1 MHNALSPLT
10 IFSGFSCCSIFRVL
24 CGVFQIIVCPF
35 SVFLS
40 IIVLAVLLL
49 FTASLISSNLSSL
62 KKTPLKIRICTL
74 LIFYLSIKYTLTVNE
89 FMITN
94 ILVLGSM
101 VEQFLL
107 CYWSVNYIQLLRSLS
122 LLVLNKSDGIG
133 ILL

>member
-1 MHNALSPLT
+1 MLLNISCSVWCFLDNCLSL
-10 IFSGFSCCSIFRVL
+10 F
-24 CGVFQIIVCPF
+24 
-35 SVFLS
+35 VFLS
-40 IIVLAVLLL
+40 IIILAVLL

-122 LLVLNKSDGIG
+122 LLVLNKSDGKG